1 MKFPQ
6 PITLSAAAAWL
17 GIEFRGDAQHL
28 ITGANEIHKVEAGDL
43 TFVDVAKYYE
53 KALTSAATTVLI
65 NKDVP
70 VPAGKGLLI
79 SDDPFRDYNR
89 LTERMQPRISV
100 ALVAEPIL
108 GKDVVLGRNVYVG
121 ENVHLAEGVE
131 IGHNVSIGSHVK
143 IGARTRIFPNV
154 YIADYTEIG
163 EDCVIFAG
171 AVIGGEAFYYKMRPS
186 GQRDQMLTKGRV
198 IIEDRVHIGANTTI
212 DRGVSHDTRIGADS
226 KIDNLVQIG
235 HDTVI
240 GKCCLISAQAG
251 VAGVVTFEDDV
262 TLWAQGGVK
271 QDVVIGKGARILAK
285 SGVGGN
291 LEGGRT
297 YFGFIAED
305 HRHKLREMAMVR
317 QLPELF
323 ARVRKLEQGDSSSEA

>member
-6 PITLSAAAAWL
+6 PITLSEAAAWL
-17 GIEFRGDAQHL
+17 GVEFRGDAQHL
-28 ITGANEIHKVEAGDL
+28 VLGANEIHKVEAGDL

-70 VPAGKGLLI
+70 VPTGKGLLI

-89 LTERMQPRISV
+89 LTEWQQPRISV
-100 ALVAEPIL
+100 ATSGEPKL
-108 GKDVVLGRNVYVG
+108 GAGVLLGRNVAFGNDVQVAD
-121 ENVHLAEGVE
+121 EVE
-131 IGHNVSIGSHVK
+131 IGHNVCMGSHVR

-163 EDCVIFAG
+163 EDCIIFAG
-171 AVIGGEAFYYKMRPS
+171 AVIGGEAFYYKMRPNA
-186 GQRDQMLTKGRV
+186 QRDQMLTKGRV

-305 HRHKLREMAMVR
+305 HRSKLRELALVR
-317 QLPELF
+317 QLPELYE
-323 ARVRKLEQGDSSSEA
+323 RVRRLEKTEHIE